1 MLDGFSLDQ
10 LRTFI
15 AAADTGSFSA
25 AGRKLGR
32 AQSVVSQT
40 LANLE
45 AQTGVALFDRS
56 GRYPV
61 LTEIG
66 RALLADARA
75 ALDGVDQFK
84 ARAKGLAG
92 GLEPEL
98 SVVMDVLL
106 PIEVVTVAV
115 TAFHAEY
122 PSVPL
127 RLYVEA
133 LGAVVAPVLDGR
145 CTLAVVASLPTLPRD
160 LVREPLWSVQM
171 IFVASPRHPLAS
183 HDGPISMDVLADHVQ
198 LVLTD
203 RSTLSKDRE
212 FAVFSP
218 KTWRLADLGA
228 KHAFLRSGLGWG
240 GMPIHLVRDDLASGA
255 LVQLS
260 IDDQTNTSLAL
271 PMSAVYLA
279 GSPPGPAG
287 RWLVNLLKRARP
299 HRPENPG

>member
-1 MLDGFSLDQ
+1 MLDGFTLDQ
-10 LRTFI
+10 LRTFV
-15 AAADTGSFSA
+15 AAVDAGSFSA

-45 AQTGVALFDRS
+45 AQTGVTLFDRS
-56 GRYPV
+56 GRYCV

-66 RALLADARA
+66 RTLLADARTA
-75 ALDGVDQFK
+75 VDGIDKFK
-84 ARAKGLAG
+84 ARARGLAG
-92 GLEPEL
+92 GLESEL

-115 TAFHAEY
+115 TAFHVEY
-122 PSVPL
+122 PGVPL

-145 CTLAVVASLPTLPRD
+145 CAFAVVASLPTLPRD

-171 IFVASPRHPLAS
+171 VFVATPHHPLAGYGS
-183 HDGPISMDVLADHVQ
+183 SIPNGVLEDHVQ

-203 RSTLSKDRE
+203 RSALSKDRE
-212 FAVFSP
+212 FAVFSSR
-218 KTWRLADLGA
+218 TWRLADLGA

-240 GMPIHLVRDDLASGA
+240 GMPLHLVKDDLASGA

-260 IDDQTNTSLAL
+260 IDDRTNTPLAL

-287 RWLVNLLKRARP
+287 RWLVDLLRTRTVSP
-299 HRPENPG
+299 M

>member
-1 MLDGFSLDQ
+1 MLDGLSLDQ

-15 AAADTGSFSA
+15 AAADEGSFSA
-25 AGRKLGR
+25 ARRKLGR
-32 AQSVVSQT
+32 AQSVVSQA

-45 AQTGVALFDRS
+45 AQTGAALFDRA

-66 RALLADARA
+66 RAVLTDARTA
-75 ALDGVDQFK
+75 VGGVDQFK
-84 ARAKGLAG
+84 ARAEGLAG

-98 SVVMDVLL
+98 SVVLDVLL
-106 PIEVVTVAV
+106 PIAVVTAAV

-133 LGAVVAPVLDGR
+133 LGAVVAPVLEGR
-145 CTLAVVASLPTLPRD
+145 CALAVVASLPTLPRD

-171 IFVASPRHPLAS
+171 VFVAAPRHPLAS
-183 HDGPISMDVLADHVQ
+183 YGGPIPDDALAGHVQ

-218 KTWRLADLGA
+218 RTWRLADLGA
-228 KHAFLRSGLGWG
+228 KHALLRSGLGWG
-240 GMPIHLVRDDLASGA
+240 GMPLHLVRDDLASGA

-260 IDDQTNTSLAL
+260 IDDRTNTPLAL

-279 GSPPGPAG
+279 ASPPGPAG
-287 RWLVNLLKRARP
+287 RWLIELLKSKA
-299 HRPENPG
+299 HLSQ

>member
-1 MLDGFSLDQ
+1 MLDGLSLDQ

-15 AAADTGSFSA
+15 AAVDEGSFSA

-45 AQTGVALFDRS
+45 AQTGVTLFDRS

-75 ALDGVDQFK
+75 AIGGVDQFK

-98 SVVMDVLL
+98 SVALDVLL
-106 PIEVVTVAV
+106 PIAVVTETV
-115 TAFHAEY
+115 TAFHAAF
-122 PSVPL
+122 PGVPL

-145 CTLAVVASLPTLPRD
+145 CTLAVVASLPVLP
-160 LVREPLWSVQM
+160 LSLAREVLWNVQM
-171 IFVASPRHPLAS
+171 VFV
-183 HDGPISMDVLADHVQ
+183 
-198 LVLTD
+198 
-203 RSTLSKDRE
+203 
-212 FAVFSP
+212 
-218 KTWRLADLGA
+218 
-228 KHAFLRSGLGWG
+228 
-240 GMPIHLVRDDLASGA
+240 GA
-255 LVQLS
+255 LVQLAVV
-260 IDDQTNTSLAL
+260 DEANTPLAL
-271 PMSAVYLA
+271 PISAVYPA

-287 RWLVNLLKRARP
+287 RWLVEALRGGSALRSPPASA
-299 HRPENPG
+299 